1 MEIINTR
8 KKQNKETVIDE
19 MMFSSTQNGKELVK
33 EYIKAQEKLERNES
47 LSAAESIKLLELIK
61 STIEDYK
68 EEISGLKKN
77 KTGIMVANF
86 LLKATSLFLGKEGLV
101 YREYATAGKI
111 SLQNIFPNLERVE
124 QTVEDTKDNLETENI
139 VNAIS
144 AYKEVIKYSR
154 LMDSAYSM
162 PDQLSSDSAKN
173 VEQLSRKLKETQEK
187 INQLTYK
194 PKIGGLYGF
203 GKK

>member
-8 KKQNKETVIDE
+8 KKQNIETVIDE

-124 QTVEDTKDNLETENI
+124 QTVENTKDNL
-139 VNAIS
+139 
-144 AYKEVIKYSR
+144 
-154 LMDSAYSM
+154 
-162 PDQLSSDSAKN
+162 
-173 VEQLSRKLKETQEK
+173 
-187 INQLTYK
+187 
-194 PKIGGLYGF
+194 
-203 GKK
+203 

>member
-8 KKQNKETVIDE
+8 KKQNIETVIDE
-19 MMFSSTQNGKELVK
+19 MMISSTQNGKELVK

-86 LLKATSLFLGKEGLV
+86 LLKATSLFL
-101 YREYATAGKI
+101 
-111 SLQNIFPNLERVE
+111 
-124 QTVEDTKDNLETENI
+124 D
-139 VNAIS
+139 
-144 AYKEVIKYSR
+144 
-154 LMDSAYSM
+154 
-162 PDQLSSDSAKN
+162 
-173 VEQLSRKLKETQEK
+173 
-187 INQLTYK
+187 
-194 PKIGGLYGF
+194 
-203 GKK
+203 